1 VNRKTPM
8 LAADDVR
15 ETPADKFAELSKLVG
30 GFTLDVCATTQN
42 AKCQTCYTLGGLMQ
56 RTTLGDVWL
65 RTADVRDGLAGSWAG
80 ERCWCNPPFS
90 TIGDWVEK
98 AWRSPDAELVAMLV
112 PATRTEQPW
121 WHRWIEPWRDGRG
134 GYPQE
139 LRQHGFA
146 PPDWHLSTVFL
157 QGRWHFLKDG
167 APILNPATGKR
178 SAPKFGCCLLLWSHP
193 R

>member
-80 ERCWCNPPFS
+80 ERCFCNPPFS
-90 TIGDWVEK
+90 DIGAWVAK
-98 AWRSPDAELVAMLV
+98 AWTASDADLVVMLV

-121 WHRWIEPWRDGRG
+121 WQKLVEPYRDGR
-134 GYPQE
+134 PS
-139 LRQHGFA
+139 LA
-146 PPDWHLSTVFL
+146 PGWALTTDFCA
-157 QGRWHFLKDG
+157 GRWHFLKDG
-167 APILNPATGKR
+167 KPIVDQKTGRR
-178 SAPKFGCCLLLWSHP
+178 SSPKFGCATLTWRHV
-193 R
+193 

>member
-1 VNRKTPM
+1 M
-8 LAADDVR
+8 FAADDVR
-15 ETPADKFAELSKLVG
+15 ETPPDKFAELSKLVG
-30 GFTLDVCATTQN
+30 GFTLDVCATHANTKC
-42 AKCQTCYTLGGLMQ
+42 AKFYDEALN
-56 RTTLGDVWL
+56 
-65 RTADVRDGLAGSWAG
+65 GLAQPWRG
-80 ERCWCNPPFS
+80 ERCWCNPPFR

-167 APILNPATGKR
+167 KPILDPKTGRR
-178 SAPKFGCCLLLWSHP
+178 SSPKFGCAILLWTHHA

>member
-1 VNRKTPM
+1 MNRKTPV
-8 LAADDVR
+8 LPADDVR
-15 ETPADKFAELSKLVG
+15 ETPPERFAELSAAVG
-30 GFTLDVCATTQN
+30 GFTLDVCATPQN
-42 AKCQTCYTLGGLMQ
+42 AKCRRFYALDGFH
-56 RTTLGDVWL
+56 D
-65 RTADVRDGLAGSWAG
+65 ADVDAAPFPTASLDGLTGSWRD

-98 AWRSPDAELVAMLV
+98 AWRAADAELVVMLV

-121 WHRWIEPWRDGRG
+121 WHRWIEQWRDGRG

-146 PPDWHLSTVFL
+146 PPDWRLTTHFL
-157 QGRWHFLKDG
+157 ASRWHFLKDG
-167 APILNPATGKR
+167 KPILDPKTGRR
-178 SAPKFGCCLLLWSHP
+178 SSPKFGCCLLIWTHNA